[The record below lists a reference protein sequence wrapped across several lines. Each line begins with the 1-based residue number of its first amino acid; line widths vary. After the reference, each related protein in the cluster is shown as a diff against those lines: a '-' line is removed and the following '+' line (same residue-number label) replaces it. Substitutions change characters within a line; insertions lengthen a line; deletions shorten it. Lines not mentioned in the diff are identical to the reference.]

1 MKKFNQ
7 WLTRTAVSF
16 AIFSSA
22 TYAETPMEN
31 LLARIESQQ
40 INTQVITLPSS
51 APSSIQMMMNKSAST
66 INIDPLKLFNL
77 PDFKIELPGLENFYA
92 IKEKIEANRL
102 NGQNWIGDVVYL
114 DPYGLTTGIKGR
126 AYFVE
131 VNGQITG
138 TIHTPNE
145 IIQIFPDG
153 AGGQVMVSSAPEEFD
168 NSGDAVMDEGSVMEA
183 AAAAP
188 VYGNRI
194 DGESP
199 ASVANPYTID
209 IMFVVTPA
217 TQAAVN
223 DVQGLIELSLV
234 TGNDVLENSL
244 IHTRLQWVGTHYSD
258 YEETDSMSTSLSAL
272 KNIDDGDMDEIHG
285 IRESVGADMVML
297 VSDAHDY
304 CGIAYVDTQLTSTF
318 SVTSN
323 SCMSSYTPIHEL
335 GHNFGA
341 MHDRANGSNSR
352 YSFGYGLQNTIYEPY
367 WRSVMAYPCSGLS
380 CPRIPYFSTPA
391 ITYNDIPLGDPE
403 TYDNARVLRVRAA
416 EIAGYFPHVVAS
428 CNETTATN
436 DQHVSAGRAY
446 TQTSG
451 GFFPTTTYYAVG
463 SDDSLGSYGFLS
475 STLLEQSPGYFTTD
489 TNCTPLT
496 EAAFAP
502 EVQNLNATITP
513 GALRIDGEVFDA
525 NSDDIVSV
533 EFKPSGEANW
543 ISATIQNST
552 FTVDI
557 PVLNYGDINIDIR
570 TTDTTGEQFTFTQT
584 FSFELETPPVIQQ
597 NSFRVNDQKASIYL
611 RSTNSDNPVTA
622 IFYQVDGAGIPG
634 EGTWT
639 PYPVAN
645 SYWTLE
651 VNNIAIGSHTI
662 YMYGIDSA
670 NQLSNVVSV
679 SVDILAAEAPVC
691 VFAGAIPSTSAV
703 AGEIDLYGF
712 VDDNNYSGVLI
723 EYRINGSPWTTLVDY
738 AEANYRENWSFRLPE
753 IYTDGSELTIE
764 TRATDSTDLQNA
776 CGTVTHHV
784 IYPTVD
790 EAPSC
795 EFTDIV
801 KQQGVLRYYMLTSDI
816 NGDQQRMYA
825 KEASQSEWLQTWPH
839 PLTVG
844 EIPIPGFGEFT
855 IQGRVVDRVNLE
867 GLCEQVVTIVDENFT
882 PSIENAYHYY
892 DDTLS
897 TTILSINALDLDGAM
912 DIASVQLREVGSS
925 TWLTA
930 AHNERAY
937 WHFDLGTYL
946 NGNYQFEIQATDN
959 SGHVSDLFLVEIT
972 LNQPSAPTISNV
984 AYVLN
989 GHTAS
994 ISGEAFDSN
1003 DDLQSIWIKV
1013 NELDWFSMSASAQWS
1028 ANINDLVDGN
1038 NTIIIYAS
1046 DTNGLESAR
1055 QTLSIDVLAGVAP
1068 VIASFEISTDDL
1080 TAEFIINANDADAD
1094 LNQLSV
1100 TLDSGTPQLYSDLNS
1115 GQWTISFTDLS
1126 VGIHEVQISVSDAA
1140 GNTSS
1145 IETRTFEISLP
1156 QACYTSSNS
1165 DHVAFGRATTH
1176 IVGQT
1181 CYGTFCFGGTTT
1193 YIANGSDDDMGTSAS
1208 ASTALVETAPGYFE
1222 LGTCSV
1228 IDTTPPVMTLNGSSP
1243 MNVTIG
1249 STFIDP
1255 GATAN
1260 DNVDGDISANITTAG
1275 SVDTSST
1282 GVFTLTY
1289 NVSDAAGNAA
1299 TEISRTV
1306 NVLEGGA
1313 CFESTLS
1320 DHLIANRAYEQYTL
1334 FYATGTASY
1343 LGSTINDANKVVI
1356 LEETSPG
1363 NWSLATNCNTN

>member
-1 MKKFNQ
+1 MKKLNQ

-22 TYAETPMEN
+22 TYAETPIEN

-40 INTQVITLPSS
+40 INTQVITLPNS

-66 INIDPLKLFNL
+66 INIDLLKLFDL

-92 IKEKIEANRL
+92 VKEKIENNRL

-114 DPYGLTTGIKGR
+114 DPYGLETGIKGR

-153 AGGQVMVSSAPEEFD
+153 AGGQVMVSSDPEEFE
-168 NSGDAVMDEGSVMEA
+168 NSGDAVMDDGSVM

-199 ASVANPYTID
+199 ASVENPYTID

-244 IHTRLQWVGTHYSD
+244 IHARLQWVGTHYTD
-258 YEETDSMSTSLSAL
+258 YEETDNMSTSLSAL
-272 KNIDDGDMDEIHG
+272 KNIDDGNMDEIHG

-297 VSDAHDY
+297 VSDAHNY
-304 CGIAYVDTQLTSTF
+304 CGIAYVDTRLSSTF

-323 SCMSSYTPIHEL
+323 TCMSSYTPIHEL

-341 MHDRANGSNSR
+341 MHDRANGNNSR

-367 WRSVMAYPCSGLS
+367 WRSVMAYSCSGLS

-391 ITYNDIPLGDPE
+391 VMYNDIPLGDPE

-416 EIAGYFPHVVAS
+416 EIAGYFPHIVAS
-428 CNETTATN
+428 CTATTATN

-475 STLLEQSPGYFTTD
+475 STLLEQSPGFFTTD
-489 TNCTPLT
+489 SNCTPLT
-496 EAAFAP
+496 ETAFAP

-525 NSDDIVSV
+525 NSDGIVSV
-533 EFKPSGEANW
+533 ELKPSGEADW
-543 ISATIQNST
+543 ISASIQDAT

-570 TTDTTGEQFTFTQT
+570 TTDSTGEQFTFTQI
-584 FSFELETPPVIQQ
+584 FSFELATPPVIQE
-597 NSFRVNDQKASIYL
+597 NSHRVNDQRASIYL

-622 IFYQVDGAGIPG
+622 MFYQVDGSGIPG
-634 EGTWT
+634 QGTWT
-639 PYPVAN
+639 PYPVIN

-651 VNNIAIGSHTI
+651 IDNIAIGSHTI

-670 NQLSNVVSV
+670 DQLSNVVNISV
-679 SVDILAAEAPVC
+679 NILAAEAPVC

-703 AGEIDLYGF
+703 AGEVDLYGF
-712 VDDNNYSGVLI
+712 VDDNNYSSVLT
-723 EYRINGSPWTTLVDY
+723 EYRINSGAWTTLADHTEV
-738 AEANYRENWSFRLPE
+738 NYRENWTFRLPE
-753 IYTDGSELTIE
+753 IYTDGSVLTIE
-764 TRATDSTDLQNA
+764 TRATDSTNLQSA
-776 CGTVTHHV
+776 CGTVVHHV
-784 IYPTVD
+784 IYPTTD
-790 EAPSC
+790 EAPTC
-795 EFTDIV
+795 QFTEII
-801 KQQGVLRYYMLTSDI
+801 KRQGALRYYMLTSDI

-839 PLTVG
+839 PLTAG
-844 EIPIPGFGEFT
+844 EIPIPGFGDFI
-855 IQGRVVDRVNLE
+855 IQGRVVDGANLE
-867 GLCEQVVTIVDENFT
+867 GLCEQVFTIVDENFT
-882 PSIENAYHYY
+882 PTIENAYHYY

-897 TTILSINALDLDGAM
+897 TTILSINALDLDGAIDM
-912 DIASVQLREVGSS
+912 ASVQLREVGSS

-930 AHNERAY
+930 THNERAY
-937 WHFDLGTYL
+937 WHYDLGNYP

-959 SGHVSDLFLVEIT
+959 SGHVSDLFTIEIT
-972 LNQPSAPTISNV
+972 LNQPAAPTVSNV

-989 GHTAS
+989 GRTAN
-994 ISGEAFDSN
+994 ISGESFDSN
-1003 DDLQSIWIKV
+1003 GDLQNIWIKV

-1028 ANINDLVDGN
+1028 ANVNDLVDGN
-1038 NTIIIYAS
+1038 NTIIVYAS
-1046 DTNGLESAR
+1046 DTSGLESAR
-1055 QTLSIDVLAGVAP
+1055 HTLSIDVLPGVAP
-1068 VIASFEISTDDL
+1068 VIASIEINIDGL
-1080 TAEFIINANDADAD
+1080 TAEFIINANDADGD
-1094 LNQLSV
+1094 LNQLSIN
-1100 TLDSGTPQLYSDLNS
+1100 LDGGMAQLYSDLNS
-1115 GQWTISFTDLS
+1115 GQWNISFPNLS
-1126 VGIHEVQISVSDAA
+1126 VGFHEIQISVSDAV
-1140 GNTSS
+1140 GNTSP
-1145 IETRTFEISLP
+1145 IETRTFEISPP
-1156 QACYTSSNS
+1156 QSCFSSINS
-1165 DHVAFGRATTH
+1165 DHVAFGRATTR
-1176 IVGQT
+1176 IIGQV
-1181 CYGTFCFGGTTT
+1181 CYGSFCFGGTTT
-1193 YIANGSDDDMGTSAS
+1193 YFANGSDNEMGTSAS

-1228 IDTTPPVMTLNGSSP
+1228 VDTTPPVITLNGSST

-1249 STFIDP
+1249 STFVDP

-1260 DNVDGDISANITTAG
+1260 DNVDGNISASIATTG

-1289 NVSDAAGNAA
+1289 NVSDSARNAA
-1299 TEISRTV
+1299 TEVSRTI
-1306 NVLEGGA
+1306 NVVEGDA

-1334 FYATGTASY
+1334 YYATGTASY
-1343 LGSTINDANKVVI
+1343 LGSTITDANKVVI

-1363 NWSLATNCNTN
+1363 NWSLATNCNAS